1 MAEASMHARKTHT
14 HTRTHTHTHTHAHT
28 RTNTHTRADTTLYG
42 FAGYYISCFILN
54 FWAYLRPGTDTRC

>member
-1 MAEASMHARKTHT
+1 MAEACMHARIHTHITHT
-14 HTRTHTHTHTHAHT
+14 HI
-28 RTNTHTRADTTLYG
+28 HTRADTTLYG

>member
-1 MAEASMHARKTHT
+1 MHARIHT
-14 HTRTHTHTHTHAHT
+14 HTTHAHTHTHTQPTHT
-28 RTNTHTRADTTLYG
+28 HTHTRADTTLYG

>member
-1 MAEASMHARKTHT
+1 MAEASMHARIHT
-14 HTRTHTHTHTHAHT
+14 HTTHAHTHTHTQPTHT
-28 RTNTHTRADTTLYG
+28 HTHTRADTTLYG